1 MRRGVERLLAV
12 VSRRRHRRVAGDD
25 RGGNCL
31 GGVPFL
37 DELID
42 NRRRRRPAHRSQRL
56 ADPIDDHGRP
66 LGSDVPDRW
75 HRLAAD
81 ADPEGPL
88 DLPEPESGTS
98 GDERH
103 GHAVA
108 PGAARP
114 PDAMEIILGIDGEV
128 VVDDEGEVVDIDPA
142 GGDVGGHEPAE
153 GPALEAVHDPRPLR
167 LGHATVEPLGGTA
180 AVEQPV
186 GEFVDHPLRVAKHE
200 AAARIV
206 EIDEA
211 AERGRLGV
219 MADLVEH
226 LIDRRRASVTGPV
239 DADLAGGAGM
249 MLDEATDRRRE
260 GGGEE
265 HRLAVGRRGG
275 EKLLEILAEA
285 HVEHP
290 IGLVEDEDLDSG
302 EIEAAAT
309 EEIDEPPWRADD
321 DLRPP
326 SQIGELS
333 IVGGPTVDRH
343 GADPLLEGGE
353 FLRLRCDLSRQL
365 ARGDEDQH
373 LRLLRG
379 RIDPLDRRDAERRR
393 LPGAGLRLT
402 DNVRA
407 AEERGDGAGL
417 DLGRDEPAEL
427 LDRADKFW
435 RDAERRE
442 RHGRSAVRGIRGDG
456 GIDGQ
461 EAGRSL
467 MGKAVVGGR
476 GRGRCDCRRDRECN
490 SDRPA
495 SLSRLREGS
504 SGQFPETHSP
514 RALTRP
520 PPERNA
526 ARDGP
531 WPSSGGRREEE
542 DDPPSSRP
550 A

>member
-1 MRRGVERLLAV
+1 MVVERG
-12 VSRRRHRRVAGDD
+12 HRRVADD
-25 RGGNCL
+25 QRRRDRL
-31 GGVPFL
+31 GGMPFL
-37 DELID
+37 DELLD
-42 NRRRRRPAHRSQRL
+42 DRRRHRPARHRKRL
-56 ADPIDDHGRP
+56 ADPIDHPGRP
-66 LGSDVPDRW
+66 LGSDVSDGW

-81 ADPEGPL
+81 AEPEGPL
-88 DLPEPESGTS
+88 DLPEPESGAA

-103 GHAVA
+103 SHAVA
-108 PGAARP
+108 PGAPRP
-114 PDAMEIILGIDGEV
+114 PDPVEIILGIDV
-128 VVDDEGEVVDIDPA
+128 DPA

-153 GPALEAVHDPRPLR
+153 GPTLEALHDPRPLG
-167 LGHATVEPLGGTA
+167 LGHAAVEPLGGTA
-180 AVEQPV
+180 PVEEPV
-186 GEFVDHPLRVAKHE
+186 GEFVDHSLSVAEDE

-211 AERGRLGV
+211 AEGGRLGV
-219 MADLVEH
+219 VADLVEY
-226 LIDRRRASVTGPV
+226 LIDRWRTGITGPV
-239 DADLAGGAGM
+239 NADLARGAGM
-249 MLDEATDRRRE
+249 MLDEPADRRRE

-265 HRLAVGRRGG
+265 HRLALGRGRGQ
-275 EKLLEILAEA
+275 ELLEILAEA

-531 WPSSGGRREEE
+531 WPSSGGRRGEE